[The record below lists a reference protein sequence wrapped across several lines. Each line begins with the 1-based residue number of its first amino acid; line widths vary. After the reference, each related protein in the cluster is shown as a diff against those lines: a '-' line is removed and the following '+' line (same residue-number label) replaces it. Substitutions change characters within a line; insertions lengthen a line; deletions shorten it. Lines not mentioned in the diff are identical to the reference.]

1 MTFSNNTCCCVW
13 LMRLE
18 SYLLSTWR
26 WLFAYTYANCGKPLR
41 AHLHFA
47 MNVFNCIL
55 CGCGFFINIQHLI
68 IIIIILL
75 KYFIYFCIDIMANA
89 FTMLRFNEIHWQR
102 QHKGIGSILSAR
114 DSRVDSHN
122 LYTKLSSNW
131 RFSPNHGKFNFHF
144 EMGDNERKNRKL
156 LRRVAKLRIG
166 LFPSSGLNFLFPL
179 GWEIFGAYSSFH
191 QF

>member
-75 KYFIYFCIDIMANA
+75 KYFIYFLYWHYGERIYNDSIQWNPLAAAAQGHRIDSECKRFARR
-89 FTMLRFNEIHWQR
+89 FTQFVYKTLVELTIFAKSWQI
-102 QHKGIGSILSAR
+102 Q
-114 DSRVDSHN
+114 
-122 LYTKLSSNW
+122 
-131 RFSPNHGKFNFHF
+131 FSFRNG
-144 EMGDNERKNRKL
+144 R
-156 LRRVAKLRIG
+156 
-166 LFPSSGLNFLFPL
+166 
-179 GWEIFGAYSSFH
+179 
-191 QF
+191 